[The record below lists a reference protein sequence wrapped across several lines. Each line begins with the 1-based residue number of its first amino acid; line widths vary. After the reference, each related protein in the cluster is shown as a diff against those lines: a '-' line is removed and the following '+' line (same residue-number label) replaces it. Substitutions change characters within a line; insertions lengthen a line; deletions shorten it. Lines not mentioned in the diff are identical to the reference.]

1 MKTHGLMISLA
12 FLGASFIWACAEPQ
26 RAPTA
31 PGSSMGIQS
40 AVAGAVTICH
50 LPLSN
55 PGIAHTMAIS
65 ANAVSAHLAHGDLLG
80 ACGLIG
86 TWRVTS
92 MVGNGVEYLPA
103 SLSAVF
109 TVRSDGTYLESISGD
124 TDSLFCEGTQTSC
137 SQEYTYIDTGNTVVF
152 CDPGCD
158 EYGDYVIAGRTMTYS
173 LYDPDEQVAWTL
185 TFKRI
190 G

>member
-1 MKTHGLMISLA
+1 MKTHGLLVSLA

-26 RAPTA
+26 PAPTA
-31 PGSSMGIQS
+31 PGSTGIQS
-40 AVAGAVTICH
+40 VVAGAVTICH
-50 LPLSN
+50 LPPAS
-55 PGIAHTMAIS
+55 PGFAHTMAVS
-65 ANAVSAHLAHGDLLG
+65 ASAVSTHLAHGDFLG

-92 MVGNGVEYLPA
+92 MMGNGVEYLPA
-103 SLSAVF
+103 RLSAVF
-109 TVRSDGTYLESISGD
+109 TVRRDGTYLESISGD

-137 SQEYTYIDTGNTVVF
+137 SQEYTYIDTGDTVVF

-158 EYGDYVIAGRTMTYS
+158 EFGAYVISGRTMTYS
-173 LYDPDEQVAWTL
+173 LYDPDEEVAWVL
-185 TFKRI
+185 TFGRI